1 MFTLRRAAT
10 SVALLSFSAVL
21 PIASAAAA
29 VQAAGAAGSE
39 SVGSGTWGVVPTQST
54 STPPP
59 TGPLTLSATNNTVQ
73 YFKVVNTGNIS
84 IAGMSYVVTIS
95 GGTKTAL
102 ALTACSVAWTQG
114 GAGSCS
120 GTPTPIAT
128 WSEQSPLPNGDATNG
143 SAVVSTAVPV
153 TAGATLFLRAT
164 PTSAVGGAGNT
175 FTITTTVKS
184 ASARQIRAAQT
195 TNS

>member
-1 MFTLRRAAT
+1 MFMLRRAAT
-10 SVALLSFSAVL
+10 SVALLSISVVL
-21 PIASAAAA
+21 PIASVAAA
-29 VQAAGAAGSE
+29 VQAAGAAGSQ
-39 SVGSGTWGVVPTQST
+39 SVSSGTWGVVPTQST
-54 STPPP
+54 SAPPP
-59 TGPLTLSATNNTVQ
+59 TGPLTLSATTNAAQ
-73 YFKVVNTGNIS
+73 YFKVVNTGNVS
-84 IAGMSYVVTIS
+84 LAGMSYVVTIS

-120 GTPTPIAT
+120 GTLTPIAT

-143 SAVVSTAVPV
+143 STVASTTVPV

-164 PTSAVGGAGNT
+164 PTNAVGGAGNT

-184 ASARQIRAAQT
+184 ASTRQIRAAMT
-195 TNS
+195 TNA